1 MPRGVIKDGEDF
13 INRGVACELSEM
25 AHVHL
30 EDGAFSIEWV
40 LLWTLIAAGIVS
52 VALYRL
58 GGHKL
63 PTRKLAIAAMCVA
76 VGFAIFQV
84 EIPVL
89 GGVHINLTPF
99 MGILI
104 GPALG
109 SLAVFV
115 INVFSAA
122 VGHGGWGMIGANTIV
137 NVVEVVLG
145 YLLYKFL
152 RNTANRSRFGSAFGA
167 TTIAL
172 TISAFVAVAIIVVSE
187 IQGSTQTRAEMLN
200 NMLLL
205 AAANIATGVVEG
217 VMTGYIVSFI
227 GRVRPDL
234 LEGVERKPAPKER
247 EAGKEEVASV

>member
-1 MPRGVIKDGEDF
+1 
-13 INRGVACELSEM
+13 M

-40 LLWTLIAAGIVS
+40 IIWTLIAAGIIS

-58 GGHKL
+58 GGQKL

-84 EIPVL
+84 EIPIL
-89 GGVHINLTPF
+89 GGVHINLTPL

-104 GPALG
+104 GPSLG

-137 NVVEVVLG
+137 NIVEVLLG
-145 YLLYKFL
+145 CYLYRFFRASLK
-152 RNTANRSRFGSAFGA
+152 RSRSASGFGA
-167 TTIAL
+167 AAIAL
-172 TISAFVAVAIIVVSE
+172 TISSFVAVAVIVISE
-187 IQGSTQTRAEMLN
+187 IQGSTQSRAEMFN
-200 NMLLL
+200 NMLVL
-205 AAANIATGVVEG
+205 AAANIVTGLVEG

-227 GRVRPDL
+227 GRIRPDL
-234 LEGVERKPAPKER
+234 LEDAEGTTRQEKMTTLPE
-247 EAGKEEVASV
+247 EAAHV

>member
-1 MPRGVIKDGEDF
+1 
-13 INRGVACELSEM
+13 M

-40 LLWTLIAAGIVS
+40 VIWTLIAAGILML
-52 VALYRL
+52 ALYRL
-58 GGHKL
+58 GGNRL
-63 PTRKLAIAAMCVA
+63 PTRRLAIAAMCVA

-109 SLAVFV
+109 SLSVFV

-137 NVVEVVLG
+137 NIVEVFLG
-145 YLLYKFL
+145 YYLYRFL
-152 RNTANRSRFGSAFGA
+152 RASVRRSRFASAFGA
-167 TTIAL
+167 TTVAL
-172 TISAFVAVAIIVVSE
+172 TVSAFVAVAIIVISE
-187 IQGSTQTRAEMLN
+187 IQGSTQSREQMLN

-205 AAANIATGVVEG
+205 AAANIVTGIVEG

-234 LEGVERKPAPKER
+234 LEDAEGTAGHVKES
-247 EAGKEEVASV
+247 AHEEDATHV

>member
-1 MPRGVIKDGEDF
+1 
-13 INRGVACELSEM
+13 M

-30 EDGAFSIEWV
+30 EDGAFSIQWV
-40 LLWTLIAAGIVS
+40 ILWTVIAAALVS
-52 VALYRL
+52 FALYRL

-122 VGHGGWGMIGANTIV
+122 VGHGGWGMIGANTII
-137 NVVEVVLG
+137 NIIEVVLG
-145 YLLYKFL
+145 YYLYRLL

-167 TTIAL
+167 TSIAL
-172 TISAFVAVAIIVVSE
+172 TVSAFAAVAIIVVSE
-187 IQGSTQTRAEMLN
+187 IQGSSQTRAEMFG

-227 GRVRPDL
+227 GRIRPDL
-234 LEGVERKPAPKER
+234 LEGAEGKPEEHARERQSP
-247 EAGKEEVASV
+247 EAANV

>member
-1 MPRGVIKDGEDF
+1 
-13 INRGVACELSEM
+13 M

-40 LLWTLIAAGIVS
+40 IIWTLIAAGVVS
-52 VALYRL
+52 LALYRL
-58 GGHKL
+58 GGHKI

-84 EIPVL
+84 EIPVF

-99 MGILI
+99 MGILV
-104 GPALG
+104 GPGLG

-115 INVFSAA
+115 INVFSAS

-137 NVVEVVLG
+137 NVVEVILG
-145 YLLYKFL
+145 YYLYRFL
-152 RNTANRSRFGSAFGA
+152 RTSVKRSRFSSGLGA
-167 TTIAL
+167 ATVAL
-172 TISAFVAVAIIVVSE
+172 TVSAFVAVAIIVFSE
-187 IQGSTQTRAEMLN
+187 IQGSTQTRGEMFN
-200 NMLLL
+200 NMLVL

-227 GRVRPDL
+227 GRIRPDL
-234 LEGVERKPAPKER
+234 LEDAEGTAGHAQGESPKE
-247 EAGKEEVASV
+247 EAAGV